1 MERRSHERLPSKV
14 KARMFYG
21 NIFYTGKV
29 TDLSEKGVFVSTK
42 MNFPLN
48 TVFIL
53 VVLVNN
59 HTLKILSRVKRAL
72 RAEYDRD
79 GAKSGMG
86 IELLSPPLEYMEFIR
101 DQKLIN
107 NSVN

>member
-1 MERRSHERLPSKV
+1 MERRSRERLPSNV
-14 KARMFYG
+14 KARMLYG
-21 NIFYTGKV
+21 NIFYTGVV
-29 TDLSEKGVFVSTK
+29 TDLSEKGVFVNTK

-59 HTLKILSRVKRAL
+59 KTLKILSRVKRSL
-72 RAEYDRD
+72 RTDYDQTSD
-79 GAKSGMG
+79 HSGMG

-101 DQKLIN
+101 DRRLTN
-107 NSVN
+107 DSVN